1 MTTPAYSELI
11 AAVRGEG
18 EGIIAAARLGL
29 DAPVTTCP
37 GWDVGRLVR
46 HVSRVYQTAEY
57 VVAHRLT
64 QEPEEWPERPEGDPI
79 EVLGSLLDDV
89 VAALRDADPDTAVW
103 NWSTVAEP
111 VAGFWARR
119 MAHESSIHRFDAQIA
134 HAMPQPIDAELAADG
149 LDELIDVLS
158 PRIYS
163 RAGGGGPEGSVQLQS
178 SDDGAWCLGLEPDA
192 VQRLDVVREPDA
204 SASGTSSTLLLA
216 AYGRVPWSSLT
227 VEGDIGL
234 LERWSATMQF

>member
-29 DAPVTTCP
+29 DAPVTSCP

-46 HVSRVYQTAEY
+46 HVSRVYTTTEY
-57 VVAHRLT
+57 VVAHRIT
-64 QEPEEWPERPEGDPI
+64 QEPEEWPGLAEGDPI
-79 EVLGSLLDDV
+79 EVLGALLDDLV
-89 VAALRDADPDTAVW
+89 TALRDCDPDTSVW

-111 VAGFWARR
+111 VAAFWARR
-119 MAHESSIHRFDAQIA
+119 MAHESSVHRFDAQIA
-134 HAMPQPIDAELAADG
+134 HAMPQPIDAELAGDG

-163 RAGGGGPEGSVQLQS
+163 RVGGGGPTGTVALTS
-178 SDDGAWCLGLEPDA
+178 SDDGSWCLGLEPDS
-192 VQRLDVVREPDA
+192 VQRLDVVSEPDA
-204 SASGTSSTLLLA
+204 SVRGTSSTMLLA

-227 VEGDIGL
+227 VEGDVDL
-234 LERWSATMQF
+234 LERWSETMTF

>member
-18 EGIIAAARLGL
+18 EGIVAAARLGL
-29 DAPVTTCP
+29 EAPVPTCP

-57 VVAHRLT
+57 VVANRLT

-89 VAALRDADPDTAVW
+89 VTALREADVDTAVW

-119 MAHESSIHRFDAQIA
+119 MAHESSVHRFDAQIA
-134 HAMPQPIDAELAADG
+134 HAMPQPIDAELAGDG
-149 LDELIDVLS
+149 IDELVDVLS
-158 PRIYS
+158 PRIYA
-163 RAGGGGPEGSVQLQS
+163 RAEGGGPEGSVQLKS
-178 SDDGAWCLGLEPDA
+178 SDDGAWRLGLAPGA
-192 VQRLDVVREPDA
+192 IQRLDVLTEPDA

-227 VEGDIGL
+227 VEGDIEL